1 MPELLIS
8 AGESSGDLFASL
20 LVRKVRSLRPGWTF
34 TGIGGDHLARE
45 GVRLFARLED
55 LAVVGLWE
63 VVGRLPAVL
72 RALRKARETLKEVEG
87 VVLVDY
93 PGFNLQVAGMA
104 KKNDIPVFYYIA
116 PQVWAWGA
124 SRMGQIAER
133 VTRMAVVLPF
143 EESLFRRFGV
153 EATFVGHPLL
163 EVMDSCRDLAELGKE
178 FGFEEGPVV
187 GLLPGSRPEE
197 VRRLLPR
204 FLEAMS
210 HVRSEFPQVRGVV
223 AAARGVPD
231 GLFRRARTEG
241 LSVVQGRTYKVMA
254 ASDVL
259 LVASG
264 TATLEAAIL
273 GIPMVVAYRTS
284 WPSYSVARRVVRVPH
299 IALPNLIAGR
309 PVVPELIQRA
319 ASPEHIAREAL
330 AILGDRKR
338 REEMREELQVVR
350 EKLGSPGASLRT
362 AELLVGMLEGS
373 TQTPPA
379 TPLRR

>member
-1 MPELLIS
+1 MPELLIV

-20 LVRKVRSLRPGWTF
+20 LVREFRSLRPGWTF

-45 GVRLFARLED
+45 GVRLFARSEE

-63 VVGRLPAVL
+63 VVGRLPAAL

-93 PGFNLQVAGMA
+93 PGFNLRVAGMA
-104 KKNDIPVFYYIA
+104 KKNHIPVFYYIA

-153 EATFVGHPLL
+153 EAAFVGHPLL
-163 EVMDSCRDLAELGKE
+163 EVMDSYLAELRRE
-178 FGFEEGPVV
+178 FGFEEGPIV

-210 HVRSEFPQVRGVV
+210 HVRSEFPQVRCLV

-241 LSVVQGRTYKVMA
+241 LPVVQGRTYEVMA
-254 ASDVL
+254 SSDVI

-273 GIPMVVAYRTS
+273 GVPMVVVYRTS

-319 ASPEHIAREAL
+319 ASPERIAREVL

-350 EKLGSPGASLRT
+350 EKLGSPGASRRA